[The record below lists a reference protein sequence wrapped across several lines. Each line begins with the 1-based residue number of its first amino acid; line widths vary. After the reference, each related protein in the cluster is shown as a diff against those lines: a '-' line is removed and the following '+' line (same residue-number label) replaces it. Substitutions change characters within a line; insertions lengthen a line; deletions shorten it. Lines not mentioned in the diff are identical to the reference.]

1 MARDAGLEEL
11 IRQELSARDGISEKP
26 MFGGLAFLFDGRLLC
41 GARNDGMLVRLGRG
55 NDDWALALDGI
66 ELMVMGERRMNG
78 WVRAGPAA
86 FGDDS
91 LRKRLL
97 DAALAYVLALPPK

>member
-11 IRQELSARDGISEKP
+11 IRQELSARDGISEKA
-26 MFGGLAFLFDGRLLC
+26 MFGGLAFLLDGRLLC

>member
-1 MARDAGLEEL
+1 MSRDAGLEEL
-11 IRQELSARDGISEKP
+11 IRQELSARGGISEKP
-26 MFGGLAFLFDGRLLC
+26 MFGGLAFLLDGHLLC
-41 GARNDGMLVRLGRG
+41 GARNDGMLVRLGKG

-66 ELMVMGERRMNG
+66 ELMVMGDRRMKG

-86 FGDDS
+86 FGDDR